1 VLAAS
6 AFANDMTIQKDSE
19 RNETK
24 YLHKFADFAD
34 QCVLEIGCGE
44 GRLTWQ
50 YARETRST
58 FGVDLETDALRVATI
73 DRPSDL
79 ENKVHFSRAMS
90 EHLPFS
96 KETFDIAILAWS
108 F

>member
-1 VLAAS
+1 
-6 AFANDMTIQKDSE
+6 MTLQKDSE

-24 YLHKFADFAD
+24 YLHKYVDLADKR
-34 QCVLEIGCGE
+34 VLEIGCGE

-50 YARETRST
+50 YAREARST
-58 FGVDLETDALRVATI
+58 VGIDLDVDALRVARI

-79 ENKVHFSRAMS
+79 ENKVLFSRAAS
-90 EHLPFS
+90 EQLPFA
-96 KETFDIAILAWS
+96 KETFDIALLAWS